1 MKRMKKIILLLVVL
15 LLLTSCGQTEE
26 PEATAT
32 PTAAPVV
39 TAAPTPVAPE
49 DIPLQ
54 ETPSSDCF
62 SAIGYDAET
71 ETLVVI
77 FRRNNGG
84 KGAKYAYYDFPAYM
98 WERFTAAD
106 SLGTFLNKEIK
117 GYYEYEKLS

>member
-1 MKRMKKIILLLVVL
+1 MKQVRILAIVVAL
-15 LLLTSCGQTEE
+15 LLLTSCGQTTV

-32 PTAAPVV
+32 HTPAPVV
-39 TAAPTPVAPE
+39 TAAPTPIAPE

-54 ETPSSDCF
+54 DTPDSDCF
-62 SAIGYDAET
+62 SAIGYDEET

-77 FRRNNGG
+77 FRQNNGG
-84 KGAKYAYYDFPAYM
+84 KGAKYAYYDFPSYM

>member
-1 MKRMKKIILLLVVL
+1 MKKIILLLAVL
-15 LLLTSCGQTEE
+15 LLLASCGQTAA

-54 ETPSSDCF
+54 DTPDSDCF
-62 SAIGYDAET
+62 SAIGYDEET
-71 ETLVVI
+71 KTLVVV
-77 FRRNNGG
+77 FRQNNGG
-84 KGAKYAYYDFPAYM
+84 KGAKYAYYDFPADM

-106 SLGTFLNKEIK
+106 SLGRFLNKEIK
-117 GYYEYEKLS
+117 VHYEYEKLS